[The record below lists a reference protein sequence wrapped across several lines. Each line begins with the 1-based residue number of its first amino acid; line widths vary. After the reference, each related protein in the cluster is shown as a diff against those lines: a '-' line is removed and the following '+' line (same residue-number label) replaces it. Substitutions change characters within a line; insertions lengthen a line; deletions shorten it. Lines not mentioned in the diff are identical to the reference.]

1 MNCFSFFFLD
11 FLSSLSLFFQVMM
24 SCLCSGELR
33 GGGTT
38 GLCPP
43 PLHNPGSTSS
53 LPPYQQNC
61 TIHTPIQLLTIW
73 SDKKIIGLHT
83 NAASHPCRKSQ
94 LFHKQ
99 KPERS
104 SNNLDNEPIF
114 SRGFSLEKMSSNI
127 KGVWTWWI
135 DGILLELYRWP
146 YCYAIHIISAYPW
159 LIQWTSFKSLRNIA
173 WFNCPWKAE

>member
-1 MNCFSFFFLD
+1 MNCFSFWIFFLLY
-11 FLSSLSLFFQVMM
+11 LSSSRLWCPIYAVGNL
-24 SCLCSGELR
+24 GEGVQLA
-33 GGGTT
+33 
-38 GLCPP
+38 CAPP
-43 PLHNPGSTSS
+43 PLHNPRSTSS

-146 YCYAIHIISAYPW
+146 YYYAIHIISVYPW

-173 WFNCPWKAE
+173 WLNCPWKAE